1 MLETQHVCNVKH
13 INYMKQLD
21 ISHRAEKTP
30 PSPIRKL
37 AAYADAASK
46 TGTHVYRLNIGQPD
60 LTPPKQFLDAVR
72 NTKRPVV
79 AYESS
84 HGSSELLGTWSEY
97 LNAQYALDIS
107 PEQMLITMGASEAL
121 IFSFM
126 VCCDPGD
133 EILIFDPTYANYMGF
148 AAISGVRLVPLP
160 CSLDDQCALPERS
173 EIDRFISPYTRAV
186 LLCNPNNPSGSVASV
201 EELEM
206 LLALCREKNL
216 FLIVD
221 ETYREIVFDGLTPQS
236 IFQIAPKDPNIIV
249 VDSLSKRFS
258 LCGSRIGCMITWHQ
272 EVMAAAMHI
281 AQARLAAP
289 SIEQDAAAE
298 MLRTLDP
305 TYVSQTVAEYTKRR
319 DTALAMLADIPG
331 VTSYAPE
338 GGFYLLADL
347 PVDDAEDFA
356 IFMLRDF
363 SHEGETVFVAPAA
376 GFYMHR
382 EMGRRTMRIAFVL
395 EEKDMKR
402 ALSVLKLG
410 LEAYGQRT
418 ALHVA
423 G

>member
-1 MLETQHVCNVKH
+1 
-13 INYMKQLD
+13 MKKLS

-37 AAYADAASK
+37 APHAQAAEER
-46 TGTHVYRLNIGQPD
+46 GLHVYRLNIGQPD
-60 LTPPKQFLDAVR
+60 LTPPPQFLEAIR
-72 NTKRPVV
+72 NSKRPVV
-79 AYESS
+79 AYEAS
-84 HGSSELLGTWSEY
+84 HGSAKLLQNWSAYINE
-97 LNAQYALDIS
+97 QYALDIT
-107 PEQMLITMGASEAL
+107 PQQMLITMGASEAL

-160 CSLDDQCALPERS
+160 YSLKNHCALPQRE
-173 EIDRFISPYTRAV
+173 EIERFISPYTRAV
-186 LLCNPNNPSGSVASV
+186 LLCNPNNPSGSLASQ
-201 EELEM
+201 EELQM
-206 LLALCREKNL
+206 VLDLCREKNL

-221 ETYREIVFDGLTPQS
+221 ETYREIVFDGNTTQS
-236 IFQIAPKDPNIIV
+236 IYQMAPQDPNIIV

-272 EVMAAAMHI
+272 EVMESAIHI

-298 MLRTLDP
+298 MLQALSP
-305 TYVSQTVAEYTKRR
+305 SYVQETVAEYTRRR
-319 DTALAMLADIPG
+319 DLAVQMLSEIPG
-331 VTSYAPE
+331 VVAYPPE

-347 PVDDAEDFA
+347 PVDDAESFA

-363 SHEGETVFVAPAA
+363 SFEGQTVFVAPAA
-376 GFYMHR
+376 GFYMHQAT
-382 EMGRRTMRIAFVL
+382 GKRTMRIAFVL
-395 EEKDMKR
+395 KENDMKQ
-402 ALSVLKLG
+402 ALTVLKHG
-410 LEAYGQRT
+410 LEAYHRRNPT
-418 ALHVA
+418 LKVA